1 MEEEKGYWFTV
12 YFAEDTRIHGYVKAK
27 NKEEVIDKIQD
38 GDFDTVRE
46 ESMGGN
52 YDWDTLDIEA
62 NE

>member
-12 YFAEDTRIHGYVKAK
+12 YFAGDTRIHGYVEAK
-27 NKEEVIDKIQD
+27 NIEEAKDKIQD
-38 GDFDTVRE
+38 GDFDTIRK

-52 YDWDTLDIEA
+52 YDWDTLDIED